1 MSGLIKSTKQ
11 NQFFAKKLDLQ
22 SSPVAWLGNKKKLE
36 KVVSAPQIIS
46 EGEALP
52 PSNRLVVILP
62 DADFDIFALGKQIW
76 SIATS
81 DRRQVLL
88 LTKPVQDENEY
99 HSRLTLS
106 TMASLIRDPR
116 IEVKTQLVL
125 GMSLYQA
132 ALQCSQP
139 DDVFVCF
146 EEHRIPG
153 FLKKNRLAKI
163 LAQSTH
169 LPVYT
174 LKGPISEMTDPLSV
188 RLIDFVLLAICVAS
202 LVGFFALQV
211 WFDRNTTG
219 MFHTILQIV
228 TVSTEIWFVA
238 ACANR
243 SFRI

>member
-1 MSGLIKSTKQ
+1 MSGLIKSTNQ
-11 NQFFAKKLDLQ
+11 NQLFDKKLNLQ
-22 SSPVAWLGNKKKLE
+22 SLPVVWLRNRQKLG
-36 KVVSAPQIIS
+36 KVETALQIFT
-46 EGEALP
+46 EGEVLP

-62 DADFDIFALGKQIW
+62 DADFDIYALAKQIW

-81 DRRQVLL
+81 DCRQVLL

-116 IEVKTQLVL
+116 IVVKTQLVL

-132 ALQCSQP
+132 LLQCSQP

-146 EEHRIPG
+146 EEHRISG

-163 LAQSTH
+163 LAQNTN

-174 LKGPISEMTDPLSV
+174 LRGPISEMTDPLSAH
-188 RLIDFVLLAICVAS
+188 LIDFVLLAICVAS

-211 WFDRNTTG
+211 WFDHNTAGTL
-219 MFHTILQIV
+219 HTILQIV
-228 TVSTEIWFVA
+228 TVSAEIWIVA